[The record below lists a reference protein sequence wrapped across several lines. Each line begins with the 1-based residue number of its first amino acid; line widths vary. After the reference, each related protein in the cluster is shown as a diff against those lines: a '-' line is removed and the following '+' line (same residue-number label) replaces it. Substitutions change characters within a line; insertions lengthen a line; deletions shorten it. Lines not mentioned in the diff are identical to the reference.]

1 MKGGFITMPAAPSLE
16 SLTKQAK
23 NAGKGVA
30 QEGLTRV
37 VSSDAAKSALSRTE
51 GLAKSVGLGDQFDQL
66 KETVGSKFESLTGL
80 SLSGPTG
87 CPPDRIDIPT
97 VSNVLVS
104 TADTP
109 YEPTNTKDAYLSY
122 VIVDSRN
129 PPPNETANK
138 SKLWYIS
145 IANAAFLIG
154 LGVLY
159 GEVTK

>member
-1 MKGGFITMPAAPSLE
+1 MIFGIGPGEFI
-16 SLTKQAK
+16 
-23 NAGKGVA
+23 
-30 QEGLTRV
+30 GLAILAIFFVGPERLPKF
-37 VSSDAAKSALSRTE
+37 SSDAAKSALSRTE

-109 YEPTNTKDAYLSY
+109 YKAANLKDSYLSY

-129 PPPNETANK
+129 PPKTETDNK
-138 SKLWYIS
+138 TTLWYIS
-145 IANAAFLIG
+145 IANALFLIS
-154 LGVLY
+154 LGVIY